1 MFGLKTPWD
10 DSDSER
16 DEMRNVEKLKD
27 RVETILST
35 NPYLAQQKLQL
46 ETQRGRVVL
55 RGVVN
60 SFFQKQ
66 MAQEAVRHV
75 EGVEEVENNL
85 EVDWN

>member
-1 MFGLKTPWD
+1 MQ
-10 DSDSER
+10 
-16 DEMRNVEKLKD
+16 NVENLQL
-27 RVETILST
+27 RVESTLSS
-35 NPYLAQQKLQL
+35 NPYLTQQKLKF
-46 ETQRGRVVL
+46 EANRGRVVL

-85 EVDWN
+85 EVDWV